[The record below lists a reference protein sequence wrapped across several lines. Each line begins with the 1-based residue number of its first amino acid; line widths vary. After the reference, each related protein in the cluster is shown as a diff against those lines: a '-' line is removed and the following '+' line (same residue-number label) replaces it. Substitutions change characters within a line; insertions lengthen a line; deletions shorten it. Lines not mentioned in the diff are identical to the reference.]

1 MNPGPVV
8 GAWAVAAAYAVV
20 LVSLLVFVMIVNGKK
35 KNLEARRKEL
45 LKRDG

>member
-20 LVSLLVFVMIVNGKK
+20 LVSLLVFVKLMHGKQK
-35 KNLEARRKEL
+35 KLEARRKEL
-45 LKRDG
+45 LKG

>member
-1 MNPGPVV
+1 MNPGPIV

-35 KNLEARRKEL
+35 KKLESRRKEL
-45 LKRDG
+45 LKG